1 MRKLFF
7 SALAIAVLQPSAFSQ
22 SEAKTDNENMVTR
35 EVPVSSFDQLKA
47 SGVFQLQLSQGDKES
62 VRIEADESL
71 QPLFEVKNEGSQL
84 IINMKKVNDKQLK
97 RKSKMK
103 VYLTFKNLKAMDL
116 RVVGNVTSAGTLHFT
131 DLHLKNES
139 VGNISLQL
147 ATTHLTMNNSSVG
160 NIALS
165 GEAEAAVIKNAGVG
179 SLEAAAFFVQK
190 IDIETEGVG
199 NAELNATKKLNVKQ
213 SFLGKVSNKG
223 AAIPRS
229 TKKVK
234 V

>member
-1 MRKLFF
+1 MRKLLF

-47 SGVFQLQLSQGDKES
+47 NGIFQLQLSQGDKES

-71 QPLFEVKNEGSQL
+71 QPLFEVKNEGDRL
-84 IINMKKVNDKQLK
+84 IISMKKVNDKQLK
-97 RKSKMK
+97 GKGKMK

-116 RVVGNVTSAGTLHFT
+116 GVVGNITSTGTLHFT

-147 ATTHLTMNNSSVG
+147 TATNLTMNNSSVG
-160 NIALS
+160 NVALS
-165 GEAEAAVIKNAGVG
+165 GEAEAATFRNSGVG
-179 SLEAAAFFVQK
+179 SLEAAAFVVQN
-190 IDIETEGVG
+190 IDIENDGVG
-199 NAELNATKKLNVKQ
+199 NAEVNAAKKLSVKQ

-223 AAIPRS
+223 AATARS
-229 TKKVK
+229 RKKVK